1 MISHAV
7 CAVAL
12 FGAGSFPA
20 PVVVTQNAVQ
30 AEAPALTDLELLRV
44 ENHALKLRL
53 AQLET
58 QLRTRDL
65 TEERAAIDA
74 ALRAAYPGWG
84 MDWQTGVLSLLPPAT
99 ETTP

>member
-1 MISHAV
+1 VIAPLLLAGV
-7 CAVAL
+7 LVAQTASAQSP
-12 FGAGSFPA
+12 G
-20 PVVVTQNAVQ
+20 QAVQ
-30 AEAPALTDLELLRV
+30 AEAPALTDLERLRV

-65 TEERAAIDA
+65 TEERAALDA